1 MCALGSKNG
10 GSRRPDMRLAR
21 SDASMRQA
29 DERRRNLAQKPEI
42 RRLRPL
48 QRAGR
53 TASTFCASSRSS
65 RPWTATATNA
75 SSSATPTTS
84 CGASITTNTL
94 RSSRFS
100 PDTALTSPHGS
111 LFRPP
116 AAPAAQAAPPTR
128 SKHAT
133 GQEERSNARGHRHGP
148 RVVRRGHAARG
159 GCVGRSG
166 GPVGEVNTDQVRG
179 EGGRVDT
186 DRRTNGSGSGV
197 MTERREMCGRSGK
210 GEIQR

>member
-1 MCALGSKNG
+1 MPRVHVEVALASLLPGLHRLSLG
-10 GSRRPDMRLAR
+10 AVVHTERPSVDGCSRRP
-21 SDASMRQA
+21 
-29 DERRRNLAQKPEI
+29 
-42 RRLRPL
+42 
-48 QRAGR
+48 
-53 TASTFCASSRSS
+53 
-65 RPWTATATNA
+65 
-75 SSSATPTTS
+75 
-84 CGASITTNTL
+84 
-94 RSSRFS
+94 
-100 PDTALTSPHGS
+100 
-111 LFRPP
+111 RPP